1 MANIELIIRKIDE
14 YLEKNNL
21 NEIKAVEAAEY
32 LDRIGVLKDSKDR
45 PGLPLRNILRDNL
58 IPNAEYRITPG
69 NKRGFWFIHH
79 S

>member
-1 MANIELIIRKIDE
+1 MANIDLIIKKIDE

-21 NEIKAVEAAEY
+21 NEVKAVEAAEY
-32 LDRIGVLKDSKDR
+32 LDKIGVLKDSKSR
-45 PGLPLRNILRDNL
+45 PGLPLRELLRDGL
-58 IPNAEYRITPG
+58 IPSAEYRIKPG

>member
-1 MANIELIIRKIDE
+1 MANIDLIIKKIDE

-21 NEIKAVEAAEY
+21 KEVKAVEAAEY
-32 LDRIGVLKDSKDR
+32 LDKIGVLKDSKSR
-45 PGLPLRNILRDNL
+45 PGLPLRELLRDGL
-58 IPNAEYRITPG
+58 IPSAEYRIKPG